1 MAKKPN
7 DDPALQEIFSHIE
20 QLFVS
25 KTESKPSIKN
35 IDLPALNPIEISM
48 TSISTE
54 KQLPSPL
61 IEHTDD
67 NSSSNP
73 LADQITSEIS
83 TMKHHTTVSWNDD
96 SFGVC
101 DLCHRDIQLGKNLSG
116 LVVENQYFACE
127 ECCRNTPNV
136 ELMNW
141 TKSRMHTSN
150 SIRPIGLWLT
160 REKTKNTSV
169 LFRK

>member
-20 QLFVS
+20 QLLVS

-35 IDLPALNPIEISM
+35 IDLPALNPIELYP
-48 TSISTE
+48 TSTSAE
-54 KQLPSPL
+54 KKHLSSSSEQRDENTSPL
-61 IEHTDD
+61 
-67 NSSSNP
+67 P
-73 LADQITSEIS
+73 LTNQTITEIS

-150 SIRPIGLWLT
+150 SIRPISLWLT

>member
-7 DDPALQEIFSHIE
+7 DDPTLQEIFSHIE
-20 QLFVS
+20 QLLVS

-48 TSISTE
+48 TSISIE
-54 KQLPSPL
+54 KQLLSPL

-67 NSSSNP
+67 NSSPIP
-73 LADQITSEIS
+73 LTNQTNTEIS
-83 TMKHHTTVSWNDD
+83 TMKHYSTVPWNDD

-101 DLCHRDIQLGKNLSG
+101 DLCHQDIQLGKNLSG

-127 ECCRNTPNV
+127 ECCRNTPNE
-136 ELMNW
+136 ELKNW

-150 SIRPIGLWLT
+150 SMRPIGLWLT
-160 REKTKNTSV
+160 REKTKNTTV